1 MNSQFL
7 EICGPLQQGTFDQGT
22 VNQGTVNQGT
32 ANQAT
37 GTLSLAQYKGPLDI
51 APLSLLL
58 EGIHQCAVRLGRLVI
73 PGIEPKKSLVL
84 PASIKSFVQKQDIHC
99 QDYQFNCKG
108 EVFGQSAR
116 IAVTILDS
124 QTDVIAAEAEL
135 TVSLIR

>member
-7 EICGPLQQGTFDQGT
+7 EICGPLQLESD
-22 VNQGTVNQGT
+22 
-32 ANQAT
+32 NQAS
-37 GTLSLAQYKGPLDI
+37 GTLSLSQYIGPLDI

-84 PASIKSFVQKQDIHC
+84 PASIKSFEQNQDIHC
-99 QDYQFNCKG
+99 QDYQFSCKG

-124 QTDVIAAEAEL
+124 QSDVIAAEAEL